1 MSVHPPT
8 KLAVALETLHRI
20 VRPLGYDMT
29 KVRPAEPA
37 GDEHVEILN
46 EMLRRFQTDGEAT
59 FFSHILTK
67 AWYRKALSWPPRVLS
82 LPPNHNERPIV
93 FICGLPRSGTTF
105 ANELLG
111 TDDRFRILRH
121 DDLEIDMKQGKR
133 ALRLFFR
140 DGYAPVD
147 ALHPLDSPPEDLQI
161 MGQYVLADMIM
172 GAYGA
177 QHLLALPE
185 ARQHQLFELGYRFE
199 RDVYRRLPIAPTQ
212 TFVIKSPIIHM
223 MYFEQF
229 EHAFDDYRM
238 VLLVR
243 DVPTAALSFCNILE
257 AVLGYIKR
265 IEPSAIGP
273 LVVRFLE
280 GYVAGLERLTERD
293 LEKFA
298 FVDFRRFV
306 ADPTASLERI
316 YRWLG
321 MELSDALRD
330 RYRTRQ
336 AELEKVHVSK
346 QPKPEPAYFHLD
358 MDAVRELERR
368 YAAIYGARL
377 W

>member
-1 MSVHPPT
+1 
-8 KLAVALETLHRI
+8 
-20 VRPLGYDMT
+20 
-29 KVRPAEPA
+29 
-37 GDEHVEILN
+37 
-46 EMLRRFQTDGEAT
+46 
-59 FFSHILTK
+59 
-67 AWYRKALSWPPRVLS
+67 
-82 LPPNHNERPIV
+82 
-93 FICGLPRSGTTF
+93 
-105 ANELLG
+105 
-111 TDDRFRILRH
+111 
-121 DDLEIDMKQGKR
+121 
-133 ALRLFFR
+133 
-140 DGYAPVD
+140 
-147 ALHPLDSPPEDLQI
+147 
-161 MGQYVLADMIM
+161 
-172 GAYGA
+172 
-177 QHLLALPE
+177 
-185 ARQHQLFELGYRFE
+185 
-199 RDVYRRLPIAPTQ
+199 
-212 TFVIKSPIIHM
+212 

-229 EHAFDDYRM
+229 RRAFDDYRM

>member
-8 KLAVALETLHRI
+8 KAAVVLEALHRL
-20 VRPLGYDMT
+20 VRLLGYDIT
-29 KVRPAEPA
+29 RVKPAEPT
-37 GDEHVEILN
+37 GDEHIELLN
-46 EMLRRFQTDGEAT
+46 EMLGKFQTDGDAT

-67 AWYRKALSWPPRVLS
+67 MWYQKALSWPRKVLS
-82 LPPNHNERPIV
+82 LPLHHNEKPIV

-111 TDDRFRILRH
+111 SDERFRILKH

-133 ALRLFFR
+133 ALKLFFK

-177 QHLLALPE
+177 QHLLELPL
-185 ARQHQLFELGYRFE
+185 ARQHELFELGYRFE
-199 RDVYRRLPIAPTQ
+199 RDVYRRLPIEPTQ

-229 EHAFDDYRM
+229 KRAFDDYRM

-243 DVPTAALSFCNILE
+243 DVSTSVLSFCNILE
-257 AVLGYIKR
+257 AVLKYMKHT
-265 IEPSAIGP
+265 EPSVIGP

-280 GYVAGLERLTERD
+280 GYVAGLEKLTEGD

-306 ADPTASLERI
+306 AEPTATLERI
-316 YRWLG
+316 YQWLG
-321 MELSDALRD
+321 MELTDAQRD
-330 RYRTRQ
+330 QYRRRQ

-358 MDAVRELERR
+358 MNAVRELERR
-368 YAAIYGARL
+368 YAAIHGSRL

>member
-1 MSVHPPT
+1 MSVHART
-8 KLAVALETLHRI
+8 KVAVALEAVHRV

-29 KVRPAEPA
+29 RVRPTKPA
-37 GDEHVEILN
+37 GDEHIELLN
-46 EMLRRFQTDGEAT
+46 EMLRRFQTDADAT

-67 AWYRKALSWPPRVLS
+67 MWYQKALSWPRKVLS
-82 LPPNHNERPIV
+82 LPLNHNDQPIV

-111 TDDRFRILRH
+111 SDERFRILRH
-121 DDLEIDMKQGKR
+121 DDLEIDMEQGKR
-133 ALRLFFR
+133 ALKLFFKA
-140 DGYAPVD
+140 GYAPLD

-177 QHLLALPE
+177 QHIMELPQ
-185 ARQHQLFELGYRFE
+185 ARQHELFELGYRFE

-229 EHAFDDYRM
+229 KRAFDDYRM

-243 DVPTAALSFCNILE
+243 DVPTAMLSFCNILE
-257 AVLGYIKR
+257 ALLKYMKR
-265 IEPSAIGP
+265 IEPSVIGP
-273 LVVRFLE
+273 LVVRCVE
-280 GYVAGLERLTERD
+280 GYVAGLERLTQQD

-306 ADPTASLERI
+306 EDPTAALEKI
-316 YRWLG
+316 YSWLG
-321 MELSDALRD
+321 MELTDSVRE
-330 RYRTRQ
+330 RYRRGQ
-336 AELEKVHVSK
+336 AKLEKVHVSK

-358 MDAVRELERR
+358 LNAVRELESR
-368 YAAIYGARL
+368 YAAIHRTRL